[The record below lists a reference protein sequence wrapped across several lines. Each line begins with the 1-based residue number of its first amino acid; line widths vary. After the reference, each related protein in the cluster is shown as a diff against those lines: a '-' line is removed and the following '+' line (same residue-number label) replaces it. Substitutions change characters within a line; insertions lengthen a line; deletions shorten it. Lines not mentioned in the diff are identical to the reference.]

1 MQNVAAAKDD
11 TKDDDDDDDGN
22 IVSVEDDEYDEIQEI
37 LNKNTIKQSKEKYI
51 MRLDGK

>member
-11 TKDDDDDDDGN
+11 TKDDDDDDAN
-22 IVSVEDDEYDEIQEI
+22 IVSLEDDEYEIQEI